1 MKKNKMIFV
10 LFAIYVIL
18 SAGGLILFKL
28 GTKDLNVAVTSK
40 YFEIKF
46 SWLMIL
52 GIACYAC
59 SFLLWLFIVSKLNLS
74 FAMPLSVGLVNTL
87 VLIGSYFFLHETI
100 TITQWI
106 GVVVIIF
113 GLFLIA

>member
-1 MKKNKMIFV
+1 MIFFFFFLYV
-10 LFAIYVIL
+10 LL

-28 GTKDLNVAVTSK
+28 GSQDLNISVSK
-40 YFEIKF
+40 NLFELKI
-46 SWLMIL
+46 SWLMLL
-52 GIACYAC
+52 GIVCYAC
-59 SFLLWLFIVSKLNLS
+59 SFLLWLVIVSKLNLS

-87 VLIGSYFFLHETI
+87 VLIGSYFVLHETI

-106 GVVVIIF
+106 GVAVIIF